1 MNSHSGKL
9 ISFEGGEAVGKTTQ
23 IQRFCDRLQAE
34 YPDRKIVRVREPGG
48 TPASEHLRN
57 LIKFDPL
64 FANRSLETEVFLF
77 LAARSDLVP
86 KLIRPAL
93 DEGAFVVCDRF
104 IDSTVVYQG
113 FVSGVPVERLQ
124 MLNDMATGGL
134 RPDLTI
140 LLQVSDEVA
149 KARLMNADRE
159 RGCHFEKK
167 PITYHQGVRAGYLR
181 LAQENPDRVRL
192 IDGAHSQ
199 DEVAAA
205 VWATFLKK
213 MDESPLPSSPS

>member
-1 MNSHSGKL
+1 MNSTTGKL

-23 IQRFCDRLQAE
+23 IQRFCDRLQSE
-34 YPDRKIVRVREPGG
+34 FPDRKVLRVREPGG

-64 FANRSLETEVFLF
+64 FAERSLETELFLF
-77 LAARSDLVP
+77 LAARADLVP
-86 KLIRPAL
+86 KLVRPAL
-93 DEGAFVVCDRF
+93 LEGAFVVCDRF

-113 FVSGVPVERLQ
+113 FVSGLPVDRLQ
-124 MLNDMATGGL
+124 ALNDMATGGL
-134 RPDLTI
+134 RPDLTV
-140 LLQVSDEVA
+140 LLQVTDDVA

-167 PITYHQGVRAGYLR
+167 PVSYHQNVREGYLR

-192 IDGAHSQ
+192 IDGARTP
-199 DEVAAA
+199 DEVAAD
-205 VWATFLKK
+205 VWQAFLKK
-213 MDESPLPSSPS
+213 MSENPLPPVSS